1 MGPVQR
7 TSARGTRAAML
18 SLKSAVSHAA
28 HQVVCRQ
35 ALLALRASPSCLGF
49 VGFVWLVPDEE
60 IVLDRNADGIVV
72 LTGGTSRVTD
82 ALELLAAG
90 RGKRL
95 LISGVNPGTT
105 TSDIAHQVSEYS
117 RFLSCCVDLDYS
129 ALNTLGNAV
138 ETRRWVDRPRLSFAH
153 HRHVG
158 LPHAARARRDR
169 PPASRRRADPVPG
182 RRRTGCASSR
192 GGRTATTTR
201 LVLSE
206 YFKYLFA
213 KVRMRFD
220 SRDRRGHRQSRL
232 RRSPALMRRAGNRF
246 HSIESPIVAF
256 PCPDSSASLLF
267 NCCSM

>member
-1 MGPVQR
+1 MH
-7 TSARGTRAAML
+7 SL
-18 SLKSAVSHAA
+18 SGAVRR
-28 HQVVCRQ
+28 RQ
-35 ALLALRASPSCLGF
+35 IGSLFSRLVLLTLVALG
-49 VGFVWLVPDEE
+49 VGFLVFLWLLPSEE

-138 ETRRWVDRPRLSFAH
+138 ETRRWVIDRGFHSLIIVTSAYHMPRALAEIAH
-153 HRHVG
+153 Q
-158 LPHAARARRDR
+158 LPDVVLIPFPVVADR
-169 PPASRRRADPVPG
+169 LRVEPWWSN
-182 RRRTGCASSR
+182 S
-192 GGRTATTTR
+192 TTTR

-220 SRDRRGHRQSRL
+220 SVTAGATNNRVSDTRL
-232 RRSPALMRRAGNRF
+232 R
-246 HSIESPIVAF
+246 
-256 PCPDSSASLLF
+256 
-267 NCCSM
+267 